1 MPGDEMQFDFIT
13 NIKTLGQKLL
23 KPSSSDGGKIRDCKL
38 YSAKTAAAVLEEDKI
53 TARMSCMGFLIYS
66 C

>member
-38 YSAKTAAAVLEEDKI
+38 YSAAVLEEDKI
-53 TARMSCMGFLIYS
+53 TACD
-66 C
+66 